1 MRILNLP
8 SVKIFASVFSAKKK
22 ITQINTKISDNVTS
36 GTSLI
41 KQVNQIIAGYNIL
54 VNANECTKV
63 PILEAR
69 VFSHSSKFKFILTK
83 VILRNTFF
91 K

>member
-1 MRILNLP
+1 M
-8 SVKIFASVFSAKKK
+8 
-22 ITQINTKISDNVTS
+22 
-36 GTSLI
+36 I